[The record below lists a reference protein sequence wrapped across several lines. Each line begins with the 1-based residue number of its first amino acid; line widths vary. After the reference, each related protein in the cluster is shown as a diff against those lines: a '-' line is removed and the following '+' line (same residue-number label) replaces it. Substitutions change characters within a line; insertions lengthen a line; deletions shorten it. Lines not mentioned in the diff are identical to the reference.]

1 MAMSDPQKFTDQ
13 QREDVFR
20 DWATEKFGNIS
31 QLAEAYGMQH
41 EETIFAWIKRYG
53 WQERRADYLDTV
65 FSEDNDRG
73 QAVQDANELHLQGW
87 RMLQAHA
94 MGVLKPKKDRQ
105 GKVILCRPE
114 VLQKM
119 ATVLERAQ
127 KGQRLAIGADL
138 SRNEDRS
145 KRVRVT
151 VGNGDG
157 ESDLKVLAKAVI
169 DKHNLA
175 SEEDARDDDR
185 EGKKK
190 ASTG

>member
-1 MAMSDPQKFTDQ
+1 MAMSDPQKFTDE

-31 QLAEAYGMQH
+31 QLAEAYGMHH

-53 WQERRADYLDTV
+53 WQERRADYLDAV
-65 FSEDNDRG
+65 FSENNDRG

-94 MGVLKPKKDRQ
+94 MGVLKPKKDRN

-151 VGNGDG
+151 VGDGSG

-175 SEEDARDDDR
+175 SEEDELNRPKR
-185 EGKKK
+185 KKK
-190 ASTG
+190 ASAG